1 MTKIPIQF
9 VVVILSTIFCFISSA
24 QDGGTGGNNQK
35 IKLLSAKLDSNNTVL
50 AVRLDAPSKDSVE
63 AILTHSIGWV
73 VEKKKVVLSMGP
85 NNFSF
90 NTAQLANGTYRLIIR
105 RFEGNWSLSQ
115 MIKKD

>member
-1 MTKIPIQF
+1 
-9 VVVILSTIFCFISSA
+9 
-24 QDGGTGGNNQK
+24 
-35 IKLLSAKLDSNNTVL
+35 
-50 AVRLDAPSKDSVE
+50 VE